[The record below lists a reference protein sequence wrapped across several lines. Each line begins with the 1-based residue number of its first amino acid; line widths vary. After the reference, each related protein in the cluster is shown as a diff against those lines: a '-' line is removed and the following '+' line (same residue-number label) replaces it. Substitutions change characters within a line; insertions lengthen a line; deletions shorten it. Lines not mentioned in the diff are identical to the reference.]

1 MRWIRKITEPH
12 ELSEWRA
19 RYRSDINFGYAL
31 MRGSH
36 KVVVAVSNSL
46 LLEQGWL
53 CAYTGLRIE
62 LDSCHI
68 EHIKAQT
75 HCVPSE
81 TVAYN
86 NMGACFPEPNPKS
99 KTPYGAEKKGSWPPP
114 SEQHLFVSPLDQS
127 CETRFLFNLHGQIR
141 STDDDQAA
149 KTTIK
154 KLGLDHPKL
163 ESYRKLAIQGT
174 LGKSNNLHIKD
185 ARKRLRRLQSQQN
198 GRLEPF
204 CFVLVQALK
213 KHIKRLEFIAKS
225 KRTQK

>member
-1 MRWIRKITEPH
+1 MKWIRKNTEPR

-36 KVVVAVSNSL
+36 NVVAAVTNSL

-68 EHIKAQT
+68 EHIKSQI

-86 NMGACFPEPNPKS
+86 NMGACFPRPNPES
-99 KTPYGAEKKGSWPPP
+99 ETPYGAEKKGSWPPP

-127 CETRFLFNLHGQIR
+127 CEMRFLFNLRGEIR
-141 STDDDQAA
+141 SRDDDQAA
-149 KTTIK
+149 KTTIE
-154 KLGLDHPKL
+154 KLGLDHSEL
-163 ESYRKLAIQGT
+163 ESYRKSAIQGA
-174 LGKSNNLHIKD
+174 LGKTNNLRIKD
-185 ARKRLRRLQSQQN
+185 ARKQLRRLNSQQN
-198 GRLEPF
+198 GRLKPF
-204 CFVLVQALK
+204 CFVLVQALE
-213 KHIKRLEFIAKS
+213 KHIRRLEFIAES
-225 KRTQK
+225 KKKRK